1 MAPTSVPIFAN
12 ADLLHAPHVPLPS
25 PQIIKYPSERRD
37 VDTLAMWVK
46 TVAGTN

>member
-1 MAPTSVPIFAN
+1 MLTGPPLTN
-12 ADLLHAPHVPLPS
+12 PLPS
-25 PQIIKYPSERRD
+25 LQIIKYPSERRD